1 MKKVLIISYYWPPGS
16 GAGVLRWLKFSKY
29 LRNHGWEPVVYTAKN
44 PEAQGTDHT
53 LTADIPWGM
62 TVIRRTAIEPYG
74 LYKLLTGRKQN
85 EKIQAGFLRTHRK
98 PGIFEKLST
107 WIRGNLFIP
116 DARKFWI
123 RPSARF
129 LLKWLKK
136 NPVDAIISTGPP
148 HSMHLIALRIKE
160 KTGIPWMADFRD
172 PWTQID
178 YYDKLMLTKRADAL
192 HKKLEQKVLMKADK
206 LVTVSHHCAE
216 YLKIPERQEIHVVT
230 NGFDL
235 NDFQDLPSFD
245 AREFSITHLGSMNA
259 DRNPKL
265 LWKVLSEL
273 VLSDPFFSE
282 YLHIRFIGHVDYSVK
297 ESLQNHSISAFA
309 AYNYPMPYRQ
319 ALANAANSAILLL
332 PLNNTSNVMGI
343 TTGKLFDYIG
353 LKRPI
358 LCIGPPEGDAAA
370 IIRGTRSGKTVGFD
384 DEEKCRE
391 TLLQWAASFRKG
403 QLRPRRQSAKDY
415 TREELAAQIA
425 LLLDEMSE

>member
-1 MKKVLIISYYWPPGS
+1 MKKVLIITYYWPPGT
-16 GAGVLRWLKFSKY
+16 GAGVFRWLKFSKY
-29 LRNHGWEPVVYTAKN
+29 LRHHGWEPVVYTAKN

-74 LYKLLTGRKQN
+74 LYKLITGRKQS
-85 EKIQAGFLRTHRK
+85 ERIQSGFLHPHHK
-98 PGIFEKLST
+98 PGMLEKLST

-116 DARKFWI
+116 DARRFWI
-123 RPSARF
+123 RPSARY

-148 HSMHLIALRIKE
+148 HSMHMIALRIKE

-192 HKKLEQKVLMKADK
+192 HRKLEQKVLIKADK

-216 YLKIPERQEIHVVT
+216 DLKIPERQDIHVVT
-230 NGFDL
+230 NGFDAD
-235 NDFQDLPSFD
+235 DFQDLPSFD
-245 AREFSITHLGSMNA
+245 FQEFCITHLGSMNA
-259 DRNPKL
+259 DRNPDM

-297 ESLQNHSISAFA
+297 ESLQKHSISAFA
-309 AYNYPMPYRQ
+309 EYNFPMPYRQ
-319 ALANAANSAILLL
+319 ALAKASASAILLL
-332 PLNNTSNVMGI
+332 PLNNTSNAMGI

-353 LKRPI
+353 LKRPV
-358 LCIGPPEGDAAA
+358 LCIGPPDGDAAA
-370 IIRGTRSGKTVGFD
+370 IIRETRSGKTVGFG
-384 DEEKCRE
+384 DEEKCRK
-391 TLLQWAASFRKG
+391 TLIQWAASFRKK
-403 QLRPRRQSAKDY
+403 QLRPKGQSVHDY
-415 TREELAAQIA
+415 TRKKLAAHIVR
-425 LLLDEMSE
+425 LLDEMVS